1 MTQTVLSARKPRS
14 TSTVFWT
21 GWKERESEGRESA
34 SAIRQS
40 VWTMSRLFINQ
51 LLHMQQTQPVFFTSD
66 ILLASTL
73 NAMGF
78 ITIEIERDDP
88 KRCKFV
94 FDDSDELQTVVN
106 GYWNKELRVEVH
118 ALFNAMKNL
127 KSRLY
132 NGG

>member
-1 MTQTVLSARKPRS
+1 
-14 TSTVFWT
+14 
-21 GWKERESEGRESA
+21 
-34 SAIRQS
+34 
-40 VWTMSRLFINQ
+40 
-51 LLHMQQTQPVFFTSD
+51 MQQTQPVFFTSD